1 MTMATGPSQWRATFY
16 VHHQTFNLSTPVS
29 VTCNFAHDSFTKQ
42 RHKIYAFTLPTLLS
56 FLQVQSAG
64 NTASPFQLHP
74 LTTKASV
81 FGILCYYLTFRAWLC
96 FPLYATQLS
105 IAMALFG
112 SFSLASLVSLLL
124 SDSWWHIKYM
134 FYFLLVVVEL
144 HQMVTLITLCDKYC
158 VKRLTLLWRSWRT
171 NSIQRGLPLTYMD
184 LIDYNKA

>member
-105 IAMALFG
+105 FVMALFG
-112 SFSLASLVSLLL
+112 SFSFASLVSLLF

-134 FYFLLVVVEL
+134 FYV
-144 HQMVTLITLCDKYC
+144 
-158 VKRLTLLWRSWRT
+158 LLWWLNCIKWSQFYCMA
-171 NSIQRGLPLTYMD
+171 NMV
-184 LIDYNKA
+184 